1 MFPKVKEHRHL
12 ERANRY
18 FDSGR
23 RDKAAM
29 ENWNVHRIEPLHPR
43 AIRRDQA
50 MFILGKQAGNDKAV
64 VLLSDTAI
72 VRVEV
77 EDIRNRR

>member
-1 MFPKVKEHRHL
+1 M
-12 ERANRY
+12 ERVGAGNLKIKLMLAPVWLA
-18 FDSGR
+18 DHQVQ
-23 RDKAAM
+23 KA
-29 ENWNVHRIEPLHPR
+29 
-43 AIRRDQA
+43 RDQA